1 MKDHIVGRLTSKLD
15 DKVAS
20 MVAKE
25 EKNYFFYTWLTCC
38 CTMHM
43 VANRVAGMVA
53 NMVADKEVDQVADKV
68 AGHGC
73 WLIGPKLFRPKP
85 YLTCVSTKPCE
96 FIQRIFCSG
105 VRWHH

>member
-20 MVAKE
+20 MVAE
-25 EKNYFFYTWLTCC
+25 EKKTFFCTWLTCC

-53 NMVADKEVDQVADKV
+53 DMVADKEVDQVADKV

-73 WLIGPKLFRPKP
+73 WLIGPKLVRPKP
-85 YLTCVSTKPCE
+85 YLTCVSSKPCE